1 MLVDK
6 VRVLTVPGIEFGME
20 GHLRLST
27 CGAIKDITEGI
38 ERMKWALDPN
48 APNPSSTVVGQLN
61 PRGCSETR
69 IFGQNQPRRLKT

>member
-48 APNPSSTVVGQLN
+48 AP
-61 PRGCSETR
+61 SELYIANR
-69 IFGQNQPRRLKT
+69 KLARDWM

>member
-1 MLVDK
+1 MLVDE

-48 APNPSSTVVGQLN
+48 APNELYIGNRKLV
-61 PRGCSETR
+61 RDWM
-69 IFGQNQPRRLKT
+69 